1 MMILTMTLVMTS
13 TITLLTSR
21 VSVLTL
27 AYRPH
32 NTFIVIKVTNITV
45 ISQLFRSCG
54 TRLRSSRVL
63 ARRTR
68 VPMSGIKVRLFSI
81 RVLLLLPAAEALRL
95 IYWMLVPAIRALVRI
110 TRLQK
115 VRSWVML
122 SRARVLM
129 PVA

>member
-1 MMILTMTLVMTS
+1 MMILTMTLMMTS
-13 TITLLTSR
+13 TIALLTRR
-21 VSVLTL
+21 VSVLIL
-27 AYRPH
+27 AHRPH
-32 NTFIVIKVTNITV
+32 NTFLVIKVTSITV

-54 TRLRSSRVL
+54 TRLHSSRVL
-63 ARRTR
+63 AHGTR

-81 RVLLLLPAAEALRL
+81 RVLLLPAADTLRL

-115 VRSWVML
+115 VRSRVML
-122 SRARVLM
+122 SRTRVLM